1 VYKSEVVKN
10 DLRPTWKPMKL
21 KVRDLCNGDYNRAL
35 KIDIYDWDSNGKHDI
50 IGTIR
55 TNFQEIRY

>member
-1 VYKSEVVKN
+1 VIKN
-10 DLRPTWKPMKL
+10 DLSPTWKSTKI

-50 IGTIR
+50 IGTVR
-55 TNFQEIRY
+55 TNLQELR

>member
-1 VYKSEVVKN
+1 
-10 DLRPTWKPMKL
+10 MKL